1 VIGVI
6 FELSPV
12 SQIKMKTGEQ
22 KDKLTV
28 VIADDT
34 NFSVPVTLWGEI
46 CNKLLSS
53 LKLGDVI
60 ALR

>member
-1 VIGVI
+1 
-6 FELSPV
+6 
-12 SQIKMKTGEQ
+12 MKSGEQ

-34 NFSVPVTLWGEI
+34 KFSVPVTLWGEI